1 MLERHSG
8 QIPTQPISP
17 GWPTRSEL
25 MYPYTQ
31 LDWLL
36 PAPPNFSE
44 RVKAIRAHT
53 GDASAEIRAL
63 AGYALNANQLLR
75 VGKLIDE
82 AWEKNAEASALQ
94 RFKLGI
100 ISNSTTDFITPA
112 IVGTGARYGFAI
124 EIITT
129 GYGQFMQAAL
139 DPQSAIKTANC
150 DAVLLALDANAF
162 SIASTPGDEAAARAG
177 VERALSVIDS
187 MCVGIAQSGAAMIL
201 QTVAPPVEQLLG
213 GYDALLSGSLTAQI
227 AELNRGLVQRCR
239 QTSSPL
245 LDVAS
250 MAGKVGLVNWHD
262 PVAWNLAKQAVA
274 HSLIPYFA
282 DSLCR
287 LIAAMRG
294 KSRKALVLDL
304 DNTLWAG
311 VIGDDGMAGINIAQG
326 DATGEAHLA
335 LQRYALALR
344 ECGVVLAVSSK
355 NTDEV
360 ARQVFREHP
369 DMLLRE
375 EHIAVFQ
382 ANWNDK
388 ASNIEAIARTL
399 NIGLDALVFVDDN
412 PAERALIRQ
421 RLPQVAVPEL
431 PDDPA
436 FYVRTIAAAGYFEA
450 VGFADEDRKR
460 AQFYTDN
467 AKRVELQSNIGS
479 IDDYLRSLEMK
490 ISFSA
495 FDERARARIAQLI
508 NKSNQFNLTT
518 RRYTEAEIDA
528 LIADEQAFTMQ
539 IRLEDVFGDN
549 GMIST
554 IICRTIGEDWEIDTW
569 LMSCRVLGRKV
580 EQAALQ
586 QLIAHGKACGIRR
599 LLGLYRPT
607 ERNNIVADHYTKL
620 GFTLLRKRD
629 EVEIWMLPLD
639 GTPIDITSDIFAAI
653 SSHNFRG

>member
-1 MLERHSG
+1 MNLHA
-8 QIPTQPISP
+8 
-17 GWPTRSEL
+17 
-25 MYPYTQ
+25 Q

-44 RVKAIRAHT
+44 HVKAIRAMT
-53 GDASAEIRAL
+53 GDTSAEIRAL
-63 AGYALNANQLLR
+63 ANHALNANQLLR

-82 AWEKNAEASALQ
+82 ARQRDGNNGALQ
-94 RFKLGI
+94 PFKLGI
-100 ISNSTTDFITPA
+100 ISNATTEFNAPA
-112 IVGTGARYGFAI
+112 IIGTGARFGFAI
-124 EIITT
+124 EIVAT
-129 GYGQFMQAAL
+129 GYGQFMQLAL
-139 DPQSAIKTANC
+139 DPHSVINTARC

-162 SIASTPGDEAAARAG
+162 ALATPPGDEAAALAA
-177 VERALSVIDS
+177 VERALNMIDS
-187 MCVGIAQSGAAMIL
+187 MCAGIAQSGATVIL
-201 QTVAPPVEQLLG
+201 QTISPPAETLLG
-213 GYDALLSGSLTAQI
+213 GYDASLPGSLAAQI

-245 LDVAS
+245 LDVAA
-250 MAGKVGLVNWHD
+250 MASRVGLTNWHD
-262 PVAWNLAKQAVA
+262 PIAWNLAKQPVA
-274 HSLIPYFA
+274 HNLIPYFA

-311 VIGDDGMAGINIAQG
+311 VIGDDGMTGINIAQG

-355 NTDEV
+355 NTDV
-360 ARQVFREHP
+360 IARQVFREHP

-388 ASNIEAIARTL
+388 ASNIEAIAQTL

-412 PAERALIRQ
+412 PAERALVRQ

-431 PDDPA
+431 PEDPA

-460 AQFYTDN
+460 AQFYNDN
-467 AKRVELQSNIGS
+467 AKRVELQSSIGS
-479 IDDYLRSLEMK
+479 IDDYLRSLNMH

-495 FDERARARIAQLI
+495 FDAGGRARIAQLI

-518 RRYTEAEIDA
+518 RRYTEAEIDM
-528 LIADEQAFTMQ
+528 LIGDEDAFTMQ

-554 IICRTIGEDWEIDTW
+554 IICCEVGDDWEIDTW

-580 EQAALQ
+580 EEAALQ
-586 QLIAHGKACGIRR
+586 QLIHFGKMRGIKR

-607 ERNNIVADHYTKL
+607 ERNIIVAEHYARL
-620 GFTLLRKRD
+620 GFTATGIRD
-629 EVEIWMLPLD
+629 DAELWILSLD
-639 GTPIDITSDIFAAI
+639 ETPIDNTSDIFAAI
-653 SSHNFRG
+653 STQNLEE

>member
-1 MLERHSG
+1 MNLHA
-8 QIPTQPISP
+8 
-17 GWPTRSEL
+17 
-25 MYPYTQ
+25 Q

-44 RVKAIRAHT
+44 HVKAIRAKT
-53 GDASAEIRAL
+53 GDTSAEIRAL
-63 AGYALNANQLLR
+63 ANHALNANQLLR

-82 AWEKNAEASALQ
+82 ARQRDGHTGALQ
-94 RFKLGI
+94 PFKLGI
-100 ISNSTTDFITPA
+100 ISNATTEFNIPA
-112 IVGTGARYGFAI
+112 IIGTGARFGFAI
-124 EIITT
+124 EIVAT

-139 DPQSAIKTANC
+139 DPHSVINTARC

-162 SIASTPGDEAAARAG
+162 ALATPSGDEAAALAA
-177 VERALSVIDS
+177 VERALNMIDS
-187 MCVGIAQSGAAMIL
+187 MCVGIAQSGATVIL
-201 QTVAPPVEQLLG
+201 QTISPPAETLLG
-213 GYDALLSGSLTAQI
+213 GYDALLPGSLAAQI

-245 LDVAS
+245 LDVAA
-250 MAGKVGLVNWHD
+250 MASRVGLTNWHD
-262 PVAWNLAKQAVA
+262 PIAWNLAKQPVA
-274 HSLIPYFA
+274 HNLIPYFA

-344 ECGVVLAVSSK
+344 DCGVVLAVSSK
-355 NTDEV
+355 NTDEI

-388 ASNIEAIARTL
+388 ASNIEAIAQTL

-412 PAERALIRQ
+412 PAERALVRQ

-479 IDDYLRSLEMK
+479 IDDYLRSLNMH

-495 FDERARARIAQLI
+495 FDAGGRARIAQLI

-518 RRYTEAEIDA
+518 RRYTEAEIDM
-528 LIADEQAFTMQ
+528 LIGDEDAFTMQ

-554 IICRTIGEDWEIDTW
+554 IICCEVGDDWEIDTW

-580 EQAALQ
+580 EEAALQ
-586 QLIAHGKACGIRR
+586 QLIHFGKMRGIKR

-607 ERNNIVADHYTKL
+607 ERNIIVAEHYAKL
-620 GFTLLRKRD
+620 GFTATGIRD
-629 EVEIWMLPLD
+629 DAELWILSLD
-639 GTPIDITSDIFAAI
+639 ETPIDNTSEIFAAN
-653 SSHNFRG
+653 SSHNLGNG